1 VLFLVREASFRS
13 ASRQVRND
21 SFSRKEFFEV
31 LCMASAAS
39 LSLFP
44 YEHTLRYRKIFMANI
59 RGKVYERDMKEA
71 DWERGATFFTGNL
84 TIVSKPILSQH
95 IIL

>member
-1 VLFLVREASFRS
+1 
-13 ASRQVRND
+13 
-21 SFSRKEFFEV
+21 
-31 LCMASAAS
+31 MASAAS

-84 TIVSKPILSQH
+84 TIVSKPILLLWREFGWPIFEDVFETLTTQQH
-95 IIL
+95 KL